1 MGNSPL
7 FSDAPKAFP
16 FTMPEEAG
24 PVPLSTNDPEL
35 LIRRGF
41 EQNPQ
46 LGCELLYHRYYQNLC
61 SYAVRFVLSKE
72 VAEDI
77 VSDVFLTFWKNATYQ
92 QITVCYGAYFYRAV
106 RNRAY
111 NYLRQEVSRTQS
123 FDSEV
128 GDNFIDTDTPE
139 AIIHFQELAHRLDAE
154 IQALPPQCR
163 KAFML
168 NRYEGKRYVDIAEEL
183 HISQKAVEH
192 LISRALTR
200 LRTHLTGE
208 WLILVSLISLNS
220 LS

>member
-1 MGNSPL
+1 MENISP

-16 FTMPEEAG
+16 FTMPEEANS
-24 PVPLSTNDPEL
+24 VPLSTDDPEL

-111 NYLRQEVSRTQS
+111 NYLKQELNRTQS
-123 FDSEV
+123 FDPDTDE
-128 GDNFIDTDTPE
+128 GFIDTDTPE
-139 AIIHFQELAHRLDAE
+139 AIIHFQELTHRLDAE

-168 NRYEGKRYVDIAEEL
+168 NRYEGKRYVDIAAEL

-208 WLILVSLISLNS
+208 WLILISLVS
-220 LS
+220 FL